1 MRLVSWNVNGIRA
14 IAKKN
19 FFDYLDDES
28 PDILCLQETK
38 AHEEQL
44 DETLITPPGYF
55 TYWHS
60 GERRGYSSVAT
71 FSKKRPTAVRRGTDI
86 ISMDTE
92 GRVLRTDYPQFALY
106 NIYFPNGGRGEE
118 RLRYKLDFYDQIL
131 EHFEEERKKTLP
143 LIICGDVNTAHH
155 EIDLKNPKQN
165 EKTSGF
171 MPIERAWL
179 DRITD
184 LGYIDTFRHF
194 HPDAADQYSWWDMRT
209 RARERNAGWRI
220 DYFIVTPDLIE
231 YCKDAFIQMDVM
243 GSDHAPVVLDLKRT
257 LPKHD

>member
-14 IAKKN
+14 AAKKT
-19 FFDYLDDES
+19 FFDYLEEEA
-28 PDILCLQETK
+28 PDVLCVQETK
-38 AHEEQL
+38 AHPEQL
-44 DETLITPPGYF
+44 DETLLRPPGYY
-55 TYWHS
+55 TYYHA
-60 GERRGYSSVAT
+60 GERKGYSGVAT
-71 FSKKRPTAVRRGTDI
+71 FSKKRPEAVLRGTELI
-86 ISMDTE
+86 PMDTE
-92 GRVLRTDYPQFALY
+92 GRVLRTDFSDFALY

-118 RLRYKLDFYDQIL
+118 RLRFKLDFYDQIL
-131 EHFEEERKKTLP
+131 DHFENERKNNIP
-143 LIICGDVNTAHH
+143 LVICGDINTAHR

-184 LGYIDTFRHF
+184 LGYVDTFRHF

-220 DYFIVTPDLIE
+220 DYFIVTPDFLPR
-231 YCKDAFIQMDVM
+231 CKDASIQMEVT
-243 GSDHAPVVLDLKRT
+243 GSDHAPVVLDVK
-257 LPKHD
+257 KK